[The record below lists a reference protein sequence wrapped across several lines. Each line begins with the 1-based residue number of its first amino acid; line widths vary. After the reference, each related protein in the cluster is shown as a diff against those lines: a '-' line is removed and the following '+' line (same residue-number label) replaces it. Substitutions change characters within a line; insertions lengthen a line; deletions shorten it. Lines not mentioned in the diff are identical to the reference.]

1 MRNSTIKSCIS
12 KGIIQKRILEIL
24 LLLTLYLTFYS
35 CTLLDHNN
43 REKSYTILVLYS
55 YSPDKAHWVNALR
68 KGIHDCLADN
78 QIQADVRDTYLE
90 QTSDPSDTTASIT
103 ALRLLL
109 DSLSLTPPD
118 LIITNGDNA
127 THALLSTR
135 HPLVKST
142 PVVFSG
148 INYLPKEYLTQY
160 KNATGQLTTPDFR
173 ETQRLA
179 SQLMGFRQNQRNLVD
194 GSPAGI
200 FAMKEISRQFQ
211 TDTSASAI
219 LGPVWQP
226 LAPDSTMGWKENV
239 YLLREGDPFSPG
251 KYMISIKLIDDSKGS
266 LLFAQLRNIDQNYYT
281 TACWNEFAGIIVE
294 GRTAPF
300 FSVTNE
306 GFGKGYIGGYFTPS
320 RKQTYRAMNTGIQI
334 LKGKSPSSIEIS
346 TSPKEYHF
354 DWQALQYWDIPLDRL
369 PANSTIINWPFEER
383 YKTGIYIASVII
395 CLIIL
400 YALIALA
407 KLSKQETLRKRHS
420 KHMLKIEEQRLMTT
434 VDSLKEAIIAID
446 GNYRVLRINKTART
460 LLNLPDEMNVLNVD
474 VNTLC
479 NISSKNT
486 PSYLKQNID
495 IALQT
500 GKPQWSDRLTYLVT
514 SNQHTFPIS
523 VSITPIKQ
531 KTGHKE
537 VVLAF
542 RNILEEI
549 TQNEFQEL
557 GISTG
562 ETYPWRFD
570 DTRQLILF
578 NKNFFSNYQFPITP
592 DEEDKLP
599 LPTFISWMHPEDR
612 DLWDKAIKQSLIED
626 TLLTIEI
633 RLLTAQGT
641 YLWTEFTISSHNIPT
656 PQGYL
661 RQPFGLCSDIDNLKN
676 KQNELQALLQE
687 AKISDENKTLFL
699 ANMSHEI
706 RTPLNAIVGFSS
718 LLAESDDL
726 SAEER
731 QMAIDLINENSQ
743 SLLVTINDILD
754 ISRIESGISF
764 QQTPFVL
771 NDLIRKV
778 QEEQQGKIPAPI
790 ELRVNLPQNPV
801 ILEGDSFRMEQVLCN
816 LINNA
821 SKFTKEGSIEIGLEQ
836 KPDEIS
842 IYVRDTGI
850 GISPEQQEKI
860 FDRFYRV
867 DHFTK
872 GNGLGLPICKE
883 IIQRFQGSITLK
895 SELGV
900 GTTFFIT
907 LPVTSPLRIPE
918 QIWNYHENPIYSMF
932 SAMSAIRL

>member
-78 QIQADVRDTYLE
+78 QIQADVCDTYLE

-266 LLFAQLRNIDQNYYT
+266 LLFAQLRNIDRNYYT

-907 LPVTSPLRIPE
+907 LPVTSPSEDTGTNMEL
-918 QIWNYHENPIYSMF
+918 S
-932 SAMSAIRL
+932 

>member
-460 LLNLPDEMNVLNVD
+460 LLNLPDEINVLNVD

-907 LPVTSPLRIPE
+907 LPVTSPSEDTGTNMEL
-918 QIWNYHENPIYSMF
+918 S
-932 SAMSAIRL
+932 

>member
-266 LLFAQLRNIDQNYYT
+266 LLFAQLRNINQNYYT

-570 DTRQLILF
+570 DARQLILF

-907 LPVTSPLRIPE
+907 LPVSSPSEDTGTNMEL
-918 QIWNYHENPIYSMF
+918 S
-932 SAMSAIRL
+932 

>member
-173 ETQRLA
+173 ETLRLA

-266 LLFAQLRNIDQNYYT
+266 LLFAQLRNINQNYYT

-570 DTRQLILF
+570 DARQLILF

-907 LPVTSPLRIPE
+907 LPVTSPSEDTGTNMEL
-918 QIWNYHENPIYSMF
+918 S
-932 SAMSAIRL
+932 

>member
-514 SNQHTFPIS
+514 SNQHTFPIA

-907 LPVTSPLRIPE
+907 LPVTSPSEDTGTNMEL
-918 QIWNYHENPIYSMF
+918 S
-932 SAMSAIRL
+932 

>member
-1 MRNSTIKSCIS
+1 
-12 KGIIQKRILEIL
+12 
-24 LLLTLYLTFYS
+24 
-35 CTLLDHNN
+35 LLDHNN

-907 LPVTSPLRIPE
+907 LPVTSPSEDTGTNMEL
-918 QIWNYHENPIYSMF
+918 S
-932 SAMSAIRL
+932 

>member
-179 SQLMGFRQNQRNLVD
+179 SLLMGFRQNQRNLVD

-907 LPVTSPLRIPE
+907 LPVTSPSEDTGTNMEL
-918 QIWNYHENPIYSMF
+918 S
-932 SAMSAIRL
+932 

>member
-306 GFGKGYIGGYFTPS
+306 GFGKAYIGGYFTPS

-907 LPVTSPLRIPE
+907 LPVTSPSEDTGTNMEL
-918 QIWNYHENPIYSMF
+918 S
-932 SAMSAIRL
+932 

>member
-266 LLFAQLRNIDQNYYT
+266 LLFAQLRNINQNYYT

-570 DTRQLILF
+570 DARQLILF

-641 YLWTEFTISSHNIPT
+641 YLWTEFTISSHNIPP

-907 LPVTSPLRIPE
+907 LPVTSPSEDTGTNMEL
-918 QIWNYHENPIYSMF
+918 S
-932 SAMSAIRL
+932 

>member
-592 DEEDKLP
+592 DEEDILP

-907 LPVTSPLRIPE
+907 LPVTSPSEDTGTNMEL
-918 QIWNYHENPIYSMF
+918 S
-932 SAMSAIRL
+932 

>member
-35 CTLLDHNN
+35 CTFLDHNN

-907 LPVTSPLRIPE
+907 LPVTSPSEDTGTNMEL
-918 QIWNYHENPIYSMF
+918 S
-932 SAMSAIRL
+932 

>member
-1 MRNSTIKSCIS
+1 MAVIRNSTIKSCIS
-12 KGIIQKRILEIL
+12 KGIIQKRILEVL
-24 LLLTLYLTFYS
+24 LLRTLYLTFYS

-907 LPVTSPLRIPE
+907 LPVTSPSEDTGTNMEL
-918 QIWNYHENPIYSMF
+918 S
-932 SAMSAIRL
+932 

>member
-266 LLFAQLRNIDQNYYT
+266 LLFTQLRNIDQNYYT

-907 LPVTSPLRIPE
+907 LPVTSPSEDTGTNMEL
-918 QIWNYHENPIYSMF
+918 S
-932 SAMSAIRL
+932 

>member
-78 QIQADVRDTYLE
+78 QIQADVCDTYLE

-523 VSITPIKQ
+523 VSITPINQ

-907 LPVTSPLRIPE
+907 LPVTSPSEDTGTNMEL
-918 QIWNYHENPIYSMF
+918 S
-932 SAMSAIRL
+932 

>member
-369 PANSTIINWPFEER
+369 PANSTIINWSFEER

-907 LPVTSPLRIPE
+907 LPVTSPSEDTGTNMEL
-918 QIWNYHENPIYSMF
+918 S
-932 SAMSAIRL
+932 

>member
-266 LLFAQLRNIDQNYYT
+266 LLFAQLRNINQNYYT

-641 YLWTEFTISSHNIPT
+641 YLWTELTISSHNIPT

-907 LPVTSPLRIPE
+907 LPVTSPSEDTGTNMEL
-918 QIWNYHENPIYSMF
+918 S
-932 SAMSAIRL
+932 

>member
-43 REKSYTILVLYS
+43 REKSYTILVLYT

-612 DLWDKAIKQSLIED
+612 DLWDKAFKQSLIED

-764 QQTPFVL
+764 QQAPFVL

-907 LPVTSPLRIPE
+907 LPVTSPSEDTGTNMEL
-918 QIWNYHENPIYSMF
+918 S
-932 SAMSAIRL
+932 

>member
-109 DSLSLTPPD
+109 DSLSFTPPD

-266 LLFAQLRNIDQNYYT
+266 LLFAQLRNINQNYYT

-570 DTRQLILF
+570 DARQLILF

-907 LPVTSPLRIPE
+907 LPVTSPSEDTGTNMEL
-918 QIWNYHENPIYSMF
+918 S
-932 SAMSAIRL
+932 

>member
-266 LLFAQLRNIDQNYYT
+266 LLFAQLRNINQNYYT

-320 RKQTYRAMNTGIQI
+320 RKQTYRAMNTGIQT

-570 DTRQLILF
+570 DARQLILF

-907 LPVTSPLRIPE
+907 LPVTSPSEDTGTNMEL
-918 QIWNYHENPIYSMF
+918 S
-932 SAMSAIRL
+932 

>member
-78 QIQADVRDTYLE
+78 QIQADVCDTYLE

-867 DHFTK
+867 DKSHSKEIGGT
-872 GNGLGLPICKE
+872 GLGLSIVKHGVKTLNGRLWLNSEPGQGTE
-883 IIQRFQGSITLK
+883 IIMEFPK
-895 SELGV
+895 
-900 GTTFFIT
+900 
-907 LPVTSPLRIPE
+907 
-918 QIWNYHENPIYSMF
+918 HHMENKE
-932 SAMSAIRL
+932 AAE

>member
-764 QQTPFVL
+764 QQTPFIL

-907 LPVTSPLRIPE
+907 LPVTSPSEDTGTNMEL
-918 QIWNYHENPIYSMF
+918 S
-932 SAMSAIRL
+932 

>member
-266 LLFAQLRNIDQNYYT
+266 LLFAQLRNINQNYYT

-570 DTRQLILF
+570 DARQLILF

-641 YLWTEFTISSHNIPT
+641 YLWTEFTISSHNLPT

-907 LPVTSPLRIPE
+907 LPVTSPSEDTGTNMEL
-918 QIWNYHENPIYSMF
+918 S
-932 SAMSAIRL
+932 

>member
-266 LLFAQLRNIDQNYYT
+266 LLFAQLRNINQNYYT

-306 GFGKGYIGGYFTPS
+306 GFGKGYIGGYFPPS

-570 DTRQLILF
+570 DARQLILF

-907 LPVTSPLRIPE
+907 LPVTSPSEDTGTNMEL
-918 QIWNYHENPIYSMF
+918 S
-932 SAMSAIRL
+932 

>member
-895 SELGV
+895 SELGI

-907 LPVTSPLRIPE
+907 LPVTSPSEDTGTNMEL
-918 QIWNYHENPIYSMF
+918 S
-932 SAMSAIRL
+932 

>member
-446 GNYRVLRINKTART
+446 GNYRVLRINKTTRT

-718 LLAESDDL
+718 LRAESDDL

-907 LPVTSPLRIPE
+907 LPVTSPSEDTGTNMEL
-918 QIWNYHENPIYSMF
+918 S
-932 SAMSAIRL
+932 

>member
-1 MRNSTIKSCIS
+1 MAVIRNSTIKSCIS

-907 LPVTSPLRIPE
+907 LPVTSPSEDTGTNMEL
-918 QIWNYHENPIYSMF
+918 S
-932 SAMSAIRL
+932 

>member
-266 LLFAQLRNIDQNYYT
+266 LLFAQLRNINQNYYT

-570 DTRQLILF
+570 DARQLILF

-771 NDLIRKV
+771 NDLILKV

-850 GISPEQQEKI
+850 GIFPEHQEKI

-907 LPVTSPLRIPE
+907 LPVTSPSEDTGTNMEL
-918 QIWNYHENPIYSMF
+918 S
-932 SAMSAIRL
+932 

>member
-1 MRNSTIKSCIS
+1 M
-12 KGIIQKRILEIL
+12 
-24 LLLTLYLTFYS
+24 LTLYLTFYS

-266 LLFAQLRNIDQNYYT
+266 LLFAQLRNINQNYYT

-570 DTRQLILF
+570 DARQLILF

-907 LPVTSPLRIPE
+907 LPVTSPSEDTGTNMEL
-918 QIWNYHENPIYSMF
+918 S
-932 SAMSAIRL
+932 

>member
-78 QIQADVRDTYLE
+78 QIQADVCDTYLE

-266 LLFAQLRNIDQNYYT
+266 LLFAQLRNINQNYYT

-570 DTRQLILF
+570 DARQLILF

-907 LPVTSPLRIPE
+907 LPVTSPSEDTGTNMEL
-918 QIWNYHENPIYSMF
+918 S
-932 SAMSAIRL
+932 

>member
-383 YKTGIYIASVII
+383 YKAGIYIASVII

-907 LPVTSPLRIPE
+907 LPVTSPSEDTGTNMEL
-918 QIWNYHENPIYSMF
+918 S
-932 SAMSAIRL
+932 

>member
-266 LLFAQLRNIDQNYYT
+266 LLFAQLRNINQNYYT

-306 GFGKGYIGGYFTPS
+306 GFGKGYIGGFFPPS

-570 DTRQLILF
+570 DARQLILF

-907 LPVTSPLRIPE
+907 LPVTSPSEDTGTNMEL
-918 QIWNYHENPIYSMF
+918 S
-932 SAMSAIRL
+932 

>member
-226 LAPDSTMGWKENV
+226 LAPDSTMGWTENV

-907 LPVTSPLRIPE
+907 LPVTSPSEDTGTNMEL
-918 QIWNYHENPIYSMF
+918 S
-932 SAMSAIRL
+932 

>member
-1 MRNSTIKSCIS
+1 
-12 KGIIQKRILEIL
+12 
-24 LLLTLYLTFYS
+24 
-35 CTLLDHNN
+35 
-43 REKSYTILVLYS
+43 
-55 YSPDKAHWVNALR
+55 
-68 KGIHDCLADN
+68 
-78 QIQADVRDTYLE
+78 
-90 QTSDPSDTTASIT
+90 
-103 ALRLLL
+103 
-109 DSLSLTPPD
+109 
-118 LIITNGDNA
+118 
-127 THALLSTR
+127 
-135 HPLVKST
+135 
-142 PVVFSG
+142 
-148 INYLPKEYLTQY
+148 
-160 KNATGQLTTPDFR
+160 
-173 ETQRLA
+173 
-179 SQLMGFRQNQRNLVD
+179 
-194 GSPAGI
+194 
-200 FAMKEISRQFQ
+200 
-211 TDTSASAI
+211 
-219 LGPVWQP
+219 
-226 LAPDSTMGWKENV
+226 
-239 YLLREGDPFSPG
+239 
-251 KYMISIKLIDDSKGS
+251 
-266 LLFAQLRNIDQNYYT
+266 
-281 TACWNEFAGIIVE
+281 
-294 GRTAPF
+294 
-300 FSVTNE
+300 
-306 GFGKGYIGGYFTPS
+306 
-320 RKQTYRAMNTGIQI
+320 
-334 LKGKSPSSIEIS
+334 
-346 TSPKEYHF
+346 
-354 DWQALQYWDIPLDRL
+354 
-369 PANSTIINWPFEER
+369 
-383 YKTGIYIASVII
+383 
-395 CLIIL
+395 
-400 YALIALA
+400 
-407 KLSKQETLRKRHS
+407 
-420 KHMLKIEEQRLMTT
+420 
-434 VDSLKEAIIAID
+434 
-446 GNYRVLRINKTART
+446 
-460 LLNLPDEMNVLNVD
+460 
-474 VNTLC
+474 
-479 NISSKNT
+479 
-486 PSYLKQNID
+486 
-495 IALQT
+495 
-500 GKPQWSDRLTYLVT
+500 
-514 SNQHTFPIS
+514 
-523 VSITPIKQ
+523 
-531 KTGHKE
+531 
-537 VVLAF
+537 
-542 RNILEEI
+542 
-549 TQNEFQEL
+549 
-557 GISTG
+557 
-562 ETYPWRFD
+562 
-570 DTRQLILF
+570 
-578 NKNFFSNYQFPITP
+578 
-592 DEEDKLP
+592 
-599 LPTFISWMHPEDR
+599 MHPEDR

-661 RQPFGLCSDIDNLKN
+661 RQPFGLCSDIENLKN

-907 LPVTSPLRIPE
+907 LPVTSPSEDTGTNMEL
-918 QIWNYHENPIYSMF
+918 S
-932 SAMSAIRL
+932 

>member
-266 LLFAQLRNIDQNYYT
+266 LLFAQLRNINQNYYT

-486 PSYLKQNID
+486 PSYLKQN

-907 LPVTSPLRIPE
+907 LPVTSPSEDTGTNMEL
-918 QIWNYHENPIYSMF
+918 S
-932 SAMSAIRL
+932 

>member
-35 CTLLDHNN
+35 CTLLDNNN

-266 LLFAQLRNIDQNYYT
+266 LLFAQLRNINQNYYT

-570 DTRQLILF
+570 DARQLILF

-907 LPVTSPLRIPE
+907 LPVTSPSEDTGTNMEL
-918 QIWNYHENPIYSMF
+918 S
-932 SAMSAIRL
+932 

>member
-266 LLFAQLRNIDQNYYT
+266 LLFAQLRNINQNYYT

-320 RKQTYRAMNTGIQI
+320 RKQTYRDMNTGIQI

-570 DTRQLILF
+570 DARQLILF

-907 LPVTSPLRIPE
+907 LPVTSPSEDTGTNMEL
-918 QIWNYHENPIYSMF
+918 S
-932 SAMSAIRL
+932 

>member
-281 TACWNEFAGIIVE
+281 AACWNEFAGIIVE

-907 LPVTSPLRIPE
+907 LPVTSPSEDTGTNMEL
-918 QIWNYHENPIYSMF
+918 S
-932 SAMSAIRL
+932 

>member
-12 KGIIQKRILEIL
+12 KGIIQKRILDIL

-142 PVVFSG
+142 PIVFSG

-801 ILEGDSFRMEQVLCN
+801 IFEGDSFRMEQVLCN

-907 LPVTSPLRIPE
+907 LPVTSPSEDTGTNMEL
-918 QIWNYHENPIYSMF
+918 S
-932 SAMSAIRL
+932 

>member
-612 DLWDKAIKQSLIED
+612 DLWDKAIKQSIIED

-907 LPVTSPLRIPE
+907 LPVTSPSEDTGTNMEL
-918 QIWNYHENPIYSMF
+918 S
-932 SAMSAIRL
+932 

>member
-907 LPVTSPLRIPE
+907 LPVTSPSEDTGTNMDL
-918 QIWNYHENPIYSMF
+918 S
-932 SAMSAIRL
+932 